1 MAGQRSS
8 TGVTIRGDGR
18 YQLVALLGSGGM
30 GEVWEAIDLDEGATI
45 ALKVLPYVE
54 SQALWHFKREFRLLR
69 DIRHPGLVMMNE
81 LVRDQR
87 GWLLTMERIHG
98 VPFVEYVVGRRA
110 PSLPSTRID
119 SGVGDSRL
127 DDPPTHGAI
136 RPREPGSPRPPI
148 DAARVRDAVGR
159 LALALAHLHDA
170 GLVHCDLKPSNVLVE
185 PDGRVVILDF
195 GLALEMTRA
204 GRGGTPSYMAPEQH
218 RNERVTGAVDIYA
231 LGLMLHEILTGE
243 AAFDAAS
250 GTLLE
255 AKLAA
260 RLPHL
265 PLATA
270 GDLGV
275 LTELCREA
283 LAPDPAVRPSA
294 HAIAS
299 RLAGAIV
306 PVVVRGRLVGRTA
319 ELAVLE
325 TSLEHAS
332 RGLTMVAVVGES
344 GIGKTTLV
352 ERFATAAAARGAF
365 VLGARCSDR
374 EQVPFRA
381 VDSIVDDLGQYLAAH
396 PDAARPMTPDVGL
409 LAQAFPTLAAVT
421 DRQAP
426 VLADPHQRRARM
438 AAAFGALVDVV
449 AREAPIVVWLD
460 DAQWADED
468 SIALLAALVHAAPTL
483 LFVVSAHATPAWL
496 PATTRRLDIGPLT
509 ASDTELLADTLTPAD
524 VVDAGLAGR
533 RNVRLAAAAGG
544 HPLYLAEL
552 VAAAGRHDAEDVVP
566 HDLPALLRHQIASVE
581 PSVRTLLERLAIAG
595 GPLGREILADP
606 AVSSMPVGPAIA
618 ELRRRR
624 LVVSAPLDGAVAF
637 DVYHARVRDVVVSD
651 LDAASR
657 RGHHA
662 ALAGAIERVRPG
674 DDAALAT
681 HHAGAGE
688 LARAYGH
695 VVRAAKTATGALA
708 FERAAGWYRTA
719 LELAPAIGIDAA
731 NVAALEVALG
741 DTLAA
746 VGRLP
751 EAAAVLQRAAARAPG
766 PSGEDEGAGEL
777 RRRAAE
783 LLLQSGHLEQGLT
796 LLRAELRAV
805 GLAAPASGRRALA
818 GLLWGRVTARRLDL
832 DPPSQIRTL
841 PPATRRRIDTSWS
854 LAHGLSLVDT
864 FSGALVQTRHLVD
877 AVRAGDPYRAARAL
891 SLEASYVAAL
901 RGGTRRAADLLAAA
915 RRHAA
920 LCGHPHADGLIATA
934 EMIAAYYGGRYAE
947 TLTHADAAEE
957 QLVSRCTHIAWELG
971 VVRHHRLFALVYMG
985 EMAECA
991 RRAKT
996 LLADVHDRGDRHGE
1010 VYLRS
1015 GVMPFCDLVRD
1026 DPTACIDGA
1035 LGAVAAWAQPRW
1047 LVQHYSVFMA
1057 VTQGHLYRGDGEA
1070 AAHEVEARWPAL
1082 ARSLLLGISMVRV
1095 ETWRLRVRAALL
1107 QAQTARGWRRR
1118 RLLVAAS
1125 RALRVITAE
1134 PGAPGQPFA
1143 PLVRAAIATLQGD
1156 EPRAMIELDRA
1167 HVAFLAADMRLMAA
1181 CVRRSRGR
1189 LLGGDEGAVLIAEAD
1204 AWMRRQDIVA
1214 PARMAACLAPGL
1226 GHETST

>member
-1 MAGQRSS
+1 VAS

-69 DIRHPGLVMMNE
+69 DVRHPGLVMMNE

-110 PSLPSTRID
+110 PSLPSTRGD
-119 SGVGDSRL
+119 SSVGDSGL
-127 DDPPTHGAI
+127 DDPP
-136 RPREPGSPRPPI
+136 PRATVLPRDQGSPRPPI
-148 DAARVRDAVGR
+148 DAARARDAVGR
-159 LALALAHLHDA
+159 LAQALAHLHDA

-195 GLALEMTRA
+195 GLAREMTRA
-204 GRGGTPSYMAPEQH
+204 GRGGTPIYMAPEQH

-243 AAFDAAS
+243 AAFNSAS
-250 GTLLE
+250 GSLLE

-260 RLPHL
+260 RLPQL
-265 PLATA
+265 PFAT
-270 GDLGV
+270 GELGA

-283 LAPDPAVRPSA
+283 LAPDPAARPSA
-294 HAIAS
+294 RAIAS

-325 TSLEHAS
+325 TSLEQAS
-332 RGLTMVAVVGES
+332 RGLITVAVVGES

-352 ERFATAAAARGAF
+352 EHFATAVAARGAF

-396 PDAARPMTPDVGL
+396 PDAARPLTPDAGL
-409 LAQAFPTLAAVT
+409 LAQAFPTLAAVAT
-421 DRQAP
+421 RQAP
-426 VLADPHQRRARM
+426 VLADPQQRRARM
-438 AAAFGALVDVV
+438 AAAFGALIDVV

-483 LFVVSAHATPAWL
+483 LFVVSARATPAWL
-496 PATTRRLDIGPLT
+496 PATTRRIDVGPLT
-509 ASDTELLADTLTPAD
+509 ASDTQRLADTLTTPAD
-524 VVDAGLAGR
+524 AGR
-533 RNVRLAAAAGG
+533 NARLAAASGG

-566 HDLPALLRHQIASVE
+566 QDLPALLRHQIASVE
-581 PSVRTLLERLAIAG
+581 PSVRTLLERLAVAG
-595 GPLGREILADP
+595 GPLGRELLADP
-606 AVSSMPVGPAIA
+606 AVSSRPVGPAIA

-637 DVYHARVRDVVVSD
+637 DVYHARVRDVIVSD
-651 LDAASR
+651 LDGASR
-657 RGHHA
+657 RDHHA
-662 ALAGAIERVRPG
+662 ALAAAIERVRPG

-695 VVRAAKTATGALA
+695 VVRAATTATGALA

-719 LELAPAIGIDAA
+719 LELAPAIGIDTASI
-731 NVAALEVALG
+731 AALEVALG

-751 EAAAVLQRAAARAPG
+751 EAAAVLQRAAARASG

-818 GLLWGRVTARRLDL
+818 GLLWGRITARRLDL
-832 DPPSQIRTL
+832 ELPSEIRTL

-891 SLEASYVAAL
+891 ALEASYVAAL

-920 LCGHPHADGLIATA
+920 TCGHPHADGLIATA
-934 EMIAAYYGGRYAE
+934 EMIAAYYRGRYAE

-991 RRAKT
+991 RRAAT
-996 LLADVHDRGDRHGE
+996 LLADVLDRGDRHGE
-1010 VYLRS
+1010 VYLRT
-1015 GVMPFCDLVRD
+1015 GVLPFCDLVRD

-1035 LGAVAAWAQPRW
+1035 LDAVAAWAQPRW
-1047 LVQHYSVFMA
+1047 LVQHYSVLMA

-1095 ETWRLRVRAALL
+1095 ETWRLRVRAALV

-1118 RLLVAAS
+1118 RLLLAAS

-1143 PLVRAAIATLQGD
+1143 PLIRAAIAKLQGD
-1156 EPRAMIELDRA
+1156 EPRAMLELDRA
-1167 HVAFLAADMRLMAA
+1167 HVAFTAADMRLMAA
-1181 CVRRSRGR
+1181 CVRRSRGH
-1189 LLGGDEGAVLIAEAD
+1189 LLGGDEGAALIAEAD

>member
-1 MAGQRSS
+1 MVGQRSS

-18 YQLVALLGSGGM
+18 YQLVSLLGSGGM

-69 DIRHPGLVMMNE
+69 DVRHPGLVMMNE

-98 VPFVEYVVGRRA
+98 VPFVEYVIGRRA
-110 PSLPSTRID
+110 PSLPSTRVD
-119 SGVGDSRL
+119 SGVGDSGL
-127 DDPPTHGAI
+127 DAPPTHGTR
-136 RPREPGSPRPPI
+136 RPRDPSPLPPV
-148 DAARVRDAVGR
+148 DVARARDAVGR

-218 RNERVTGAVDIYA
+218 RNERVTGAVDVYA

-243 AAFDAAS
+243 AAFDSSS
-250 GTLLE
+250 GTLLD

-260 RLPHL
+260 RLPQL
-265 PLATA
+265 PFAT
-270 GDLGV
+270 GELGV
-275 LTELCREA
+275 LVELCREA
-283 LAPDPAVRPSA
+283 LAPDPAARPSA
-294 HAIAS
+294 RAIAS

-306 PVVVRGRLVGRTA
+306 PIVVRGRLVGRTA

-325 TSLEHAS
+325 TSLAQAS
-332 RGLTMVAVVGES
+332 HGLITVAVVGES
-344 GIGKTTLV
+344 GIGKTTVV

-396 PDAARPMTPDVGL
+396 PDAARPLPPDAGL

-426 VLADPHQRRARM
+426 VLADPHERRSRM

-468 SIALLAALVHAAPTL
+468 SIALLAALVHAAPPL
-483 LFVVSAHATPAWL
+483 LFVVSARATPAWL
-496 PATTRRLDIGPLT
+496 PATTRRLDVGPLT
-509 ASDTELLADTLTPAD
+509 ASDTELLADTLTTD
-524 VVDAGLAGR
+524 LVAGR
-533 RNVRLAAAAGG
+533 RNARLAAASGG

-552 VAAAGRHDAEDVVP
+552 IAAAGQRDAEDVVP
-566 HDLPALLRHQIASVE
+566 QDLPALLRHQIASVE
-581 PSVRTLLERLAIAG
+581 PSVRTLLERLAVAG

-637 DVYHARVRDVVVSD
+637 DVYHARVRDVIVSD
-651 LDAASR
+651 LEAASR

-681 HHAGAGE
+681 HHTGAGD

-695 VVRAAKTATGALA
+695 VVRAATTATGALA

-731 NVAALEVALG
+731 DVATLEVALG
-741 DTLAA
+741 ETLAA

-751 EAAAVLQRAAARAPG
+751 EAAAVLQRAAARGSG

-783 LLLQSGHLEQGLT
+783 LLLESGHLEQGLT

-805 GLAAPASGRRALA
+805 GLAEPASGRRALA
-818 GLLWGRVTARRLDL
+818 GLLWARVSARRLDL
-832 DPPSQIRTL
+832 DPPSEIRTL

-891 SLEASYVAAL
+891 ALEASYVSAL
-901 RGGTRRAADLLAAA
+901 RGGTRRAADVLAAA

-920 LCGHPHADGLIATA
+920 NSGHPHADGLIATA
-934 EMIAAYYGGRYAE
+934 EMIAAYYGGRYAD

-991 RRAKT
+991 RRAAT
-996 LLADVHDRGDRHGE
+996 LLADVLERGDRHGE

-1015 GVMPFCDLVRD
+1015 GVLPFCDLARD

-1057 VTQGHLYRGDGEA
+1057 VTQGHLYRGDGDA

-1082 ARSLLLGISMVRV
+1082 SRSLLLGISMVRV

-1107 QAQTARGWRRR
+1107 QAETARGWRRR
-1118 RLLVAAS
+1118 RLLKAAS
-1125 RALRVITAE
+1125 RALRVITTE

-1143 PLVRAAIATLQGD
+1143 PLIRAAIARLQGD
-1156 EPRAMIELDRA
+1156 EPRALLELDRA
-1167 HVAFLAADMRLMAA
+1167 HVAFTAADMRLMAA

-1189 LLGGDEGAVLIAEAD
+1189 LLGGDEGAGLIADAD
-1204 AWMRRQDIVA
+1204 AWMRGRDIVA

-1226 GHETST
+1226 GHET